1 MFMSTRLRP
10 AAAVAAGAALA
21 LVVSACSSSGSKG
34 GGATGSTAGANKAS
48 APGVTATTVT
58 IGATDPLTGPAAP
71 GYSEI
76 SPAAQ
81 AYFNYAN
88 ANGGVYG
95 RKVTLKY
102 LDDAYN
108 PAQTL
113 TLTKQL
119 VLQDKVFAMVG
130 ALGTPT
136 HTKVVD
142 FLNSERVP
150 DLFVASGCSCWDQPS
165 KHPYTFG
172 WQPDYIVEGK
182 ILGQYISKTYPGKKV
197 AYFYQDDDLGK
208 DGVTGLDKYISQSLV
223 VSRQSYEPGNTDVTA
238 QVSAIA
244 RAKPD
249 VVALFT
255 IPQYTALFKLTS
267 LKLGFNPTM
276 VVSNVGS
283 DPLTLSGLLEAFAK
297 QGGATVNGNQLIEG
311 VVSDAYLSPLGD
323 TSNSWITLFK
333 KVRDQYAPNLPFD
346 GNVLYGM
353 ATAYTFLQVLKA
365 AGQNPTRQSI
375 VDAVEKGGLTG
386 PGLVPYRYSKD
397 SHAGFI
403 GVQIGTIKSGALA
416 VTGTP
421 LTTDNGS
428 GPITPYTTA
437 QQPAP
442 ANGIPA
448 G

>member
-1 MFMSTRLRP
+1 M
-10 AAAVAAGAALA
+10 
-21 LVVSACSSSGSKG
+21 
-34 GGATGSTAGANKAS
+34 
-48 APGVTATTVT
+48 
-58 IGATDPLTGPAAP
+58 
-71 GYSEI
+71 
-76 SPAAQ
+76 
-81 AYFNYAN
+81 
-88 ANGGVYG
+88 
-95 RKVTLKY
+95 
-102 LDDAYN
+102 
-108 PAQTL
+108 
-113 TLTKQL
+113 
-119 VLQDKVFAMVG
+119 
-130 ALGTPT
+130 
-136 HTKVVD
+136 
-142 FLNSERVP
+142 
-150 DLFVASGCSCWDQPS
+150 
-165 KHPYTFG
+165 
-172 WQPDYIVEGK
+172 
-182 ILGQYISKTYPGKKV
+182 
-197 AYFYQDDDLGK
+197 
-208 DGVTGLDKYISQSLV
+208 TGLDKYISQSLV

-244 RAKPD
+244 RAKAD

-323 TSNSWITLFK
+323 TSNSWIALFK

-397 SHAGFI
+397 SHAGFT